1 MIVFDNMIADK
12 EANRKLSPIVTELFL
27 KAKKLNISLVFTSQ
41 SYLKVSKTVRLNA
54 THYSI
59 MKIPNK
65 RKLQRTVSNYLF
77 DIEFKDFMNVSK
89 DYTKETFSFLVNDT
103 ILRADNRLSFRT
115 NRMMEKIEQN
125 KTQHNLDRQTAKISA
140 NITKECW

>member
-1 MIVFDNMIADK
+1 MIVFDSMIADK

-59 MKIPNK
+59 IKVPNK
-65 RKLQRTVSNYLF
+65 RKLQ
-77 DIEFKDFMNVSK
+77 
-89 DYTKETFSFLVNDT
+89 
-103 ILRADNRLSFRT
+103 
-115 NRMMEKIEQN
+115 
-125 KTQHNLDRQTAKISA
+125 
-140 NITKECW
+140 